1 MIEKSVNDFI
11 NLAIQSGGWMILDK
25 VYLKNRLISLIG
37 DWPTEE
43 IEGDEAVKK
52 KTSLELLD
60 DLLNQGKE
68 NKKYSNDEEREMLRE
83 EIMELLTP
91 PTSVVNALFSQHY
104 DTAEKEATDYYHLLN
119 INNGFI
125 NSRVLSKSE
134 LLLKESPFILQQKES
149 VTSLENSCQQCFSS
163 EGLGLKRNRI
173 KRMIR
178 MNLKGESWA
187 FFYEP
192 NPLLDE
198 HAIFTP
204 EEHAP
209 ITLNR
214 QAHETMLRLLDIYPH
229 YFIAYDP
236 LKNARQDHG
245 YYFGGKGNIPLA
257 KAEESHVFDI
267 PGFVKVQASLLNWP
281 LSVIRLRTSSVKNLL
296 NSIEYLTLRWQQYS
310 YPSLDIMA
318 KDEKGNNHHEI
329 LPVFRKEGEDYI
341 AELILVD
348 QSPAFDKTKEYQ
360 NSLFDAQSMVDQL
373 GIINL
378 QTDLDISSR
387 LMEII
392 KENFEKQQ
400 IFKRTPEGE
409 NAFVR
414 FLDTL

>member
-163 EGLGLKRNRI
+163 EGLGLK
-173 KRMIR
+173 
-178 MNLKGESWA
+178 
-187 FFYEP
+187 
-192 NPLLDE
+192 
-198 HAIFTP
+198 
-204 EEHAP
+204 
-209 ITLNR
+209 
-214 QAHETMLRLLDIYPH
+214 
-229 YFIAYDP
+229 
-236 LKNARQDHG
+236 
-245 YYFGGKGNIPLA
+245 
-257 KAEESHVFDI
+257 
-267 PGFVKVQASLLNWP
+267 
-281 LSVIRLRTSSVKNLL
+281 
-296 NSIEYLTLRWQQYS
+296 
-310 YPSLDIMA
+310 
-318 KDEKGNNHHEI
+318 
-329 LPVFRKEGEDYI
+329 
-341 AELILVD
+341 
-348 QSPAFDKTKEYQ
+348 
-360 NSLFDAQSMVDQL
+360 
-373 GIINL
+373 
-378 QTDLDISSR
+378 
-387 LMEII
+387 
-392 KENFEKQQ
+392 
-400 IFKRTPEGE
+400 
-409 NAFVR
+409 
-414 FLDTL
+414 